1 MPIDYQNDLGVTLL
15 HVAAQNGNKR
25 IAKLCLRKGADVN
38 KRNNNGQVGHE
49 RKARLY
55 CCLGDPV
62 VGDFFPPFVAVSSL
76 LALSLFV
83 TSYCAPKTKKTIPKT
98 KKTNTIC

>member
-38 KRNNNGQVGHE
+38 KRNNNGQV
-49 RKARLY
+49 RIRNVPFKNQQCLVPFLKCFVLY
-55 CCLGDPV
+55 CCSVYVYGFGLYACFWGWT
-62 VGDFFPPFVAVSSL
+62 GYRS
-76 LALSLFV
+76 
-83 TSYCAPKTKKTIPKT
+83 
-98 KKTNTIC
+98 